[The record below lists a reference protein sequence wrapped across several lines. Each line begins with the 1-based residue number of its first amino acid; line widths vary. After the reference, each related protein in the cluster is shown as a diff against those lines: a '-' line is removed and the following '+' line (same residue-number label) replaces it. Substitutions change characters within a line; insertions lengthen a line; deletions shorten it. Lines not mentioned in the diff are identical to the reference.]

1 MEITEEP
8 SRTDER
14 DEDRAGGR
22 KRGKRRAEKTPREVT
37 DEKDATGGGDG
48 AGEESKTHTLLL
60 SDVFCADGKCFY

>member
-37 DEKDATGGGDG
+37 DEKDAARGGDG
-48 AGEESKTHTLLL
+48 RGRRVKHTLLL
-60 SDVFCADGKCFY
+60 SDVFCADGKCSY

>member
-22 KRGKRRAEKTPREVT
+22 KRGKRRAEKT
-37 DEKDATGGGDG
+37 ATRSNGRKRRDQGRGWERG
-48 AGEESKTHTLLL
+48 RGVKHTLLL